1 MAAALVLWLAPAG
14 LAQNAPRRLT
24 TIDALR
30 QFPRYF
36 HLQNIVLRGE
46 FVERDARLV
55 FESDTS
61 QILLLDGSLTRKGP
75 VEVRGQMMDV
85 GRLDPDDQR
94 LAEYAKRRG
103 GRDWPTA
110 GAELVLN
117 VTAVTEA
124 QAATRPTVRSLAL
137 EPWKFE
143 GQKVT
148 IAGNFRGRN
157 LFADLPDAPG
167 KGRYDFVLG
176 GAEGAAVWIVGM
188 QPRGRGFDLNV
199 DRRNDTN
206 RWLEVTGV
214 VGRLKGLVTV
224 TATAIALTEP
234 PPPVLTIEPESTGPS
249 LPPQPAVVV
258 FSAPTPDETDVPP
271 NVVVRIQMSRG
282 LKTESLADRVRVTYV
297 GSEPSEA
304 PPQFTTAYNAALSA
318 VQITFRRPL
327 DPFRTVK
334 VELLQGIT
342 AFDGAPVTPWSLTF
356 SVGR

>member
-1 MAAALVLWLAPAG
+1 
-14 LAQNAPRRLT
+14 
-24 TIDALR
+24 
-30 QFPRYF
+30 
-36 HLQNIVLRGE
+36 
-46 FVERDARLV
+46 
-55 FESDTS
+55 
-61 QILLLDGSLTRKGP
+61 
-75 VEVRGQMMDV
+75 
-85 GRLDPDDQR
+85 
-94 LAEYAKRRG
+94 
-103 GRDWPTA
+103 
-110 GAELVLN
+110 
-117 VTAVTEA
+117 
-124 QAATRPTVRSLAL
+124 
-137 EPWKFE
+137 
-143 GQKVT
+143 VT